1 MKKPEGL
8 KLVDEN
14 GRRIDGRTL
23 DETRPI
29 TMEVGLLSRADGSAK
44 VGFGNTVAVVSV
56 FGPRAL
62 YPKHLQEADECIV
75 RTRYNMAPF
84 STESRK
90 SPGTDRRSIE
100 ISKVLKHAIEA
111 TVFLEE
117 FPRATIDVYA
127 EIISSDGSTRC
138 TALNAA
144 SLALAMAG
152 IPMKDL
158 IASCTGGKIDGK
170 LAIDINGKED
180 NYGEADVAFAMLP
193 TKREIVLLQMD
204 GELTKDEFLTLLNKL
219 ADKCNQIREMQIKT
233 IKEYYRKIGG
243 DANDTNV

>member
-14 GRRIDGRTL
+14 GKRIDGRSL
-23 DETRPI
+23 DDTRPI

-44 VGFGNTVAVVSV
+44 VGFGNTVAVAAV

-62 YPKHLQEADECIV
+62 FPRHLQEAEECII

-100 ISKVLKHAIEA
+100 ISKVLRHAIEA

-117 FPRATIDVYA
+117 FPRATIDVYM

-152 IPMKDL
+152 VPMRDL

-204 GELTKDEFLTLLNKL
+204 GELTKEEFMTLLTKM
-219 ADKCNQIREMQIKT
+219 ADKCNEIRDMQVKT
-233 IKEYYRKIGG
+233 IKEYYKKIGG
-243 DANDTNV
+243 ELE